1 MRTGVSAVT
10 NLPELREE
18 AGRARNDLART
29 GTRSDIAPEPFEDE
43 PRENPILGWAKAI
56 VGGIGDTAKDMLDE
70 GRRGAR
76 EAMEDGWD
84 RFDRRPSTAA
94 NKSSGLRPIA

>member
-1 MRTGVSAVT
+1 MTSPESEPDSS
-10 NLPELREE
+10 LP
-18 AGRARNDLART
+18 
-29 GTRSDIAPEPFEDE
+29 SFEDE

-76 EAMEDGWD
+76 EAMETGWD
-84 RFDRRPSTAA
+84 RFDTKTKHRR
-94 NKSSGLRPIA
+94 K